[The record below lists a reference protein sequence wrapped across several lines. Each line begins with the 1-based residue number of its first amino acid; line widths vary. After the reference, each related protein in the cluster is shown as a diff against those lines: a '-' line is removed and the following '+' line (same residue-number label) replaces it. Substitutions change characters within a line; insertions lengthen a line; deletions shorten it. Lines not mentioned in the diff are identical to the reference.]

1 MTYTDG
7 QKRLELR
14 QARKDKRQFKE
25 QTIKAIIEFVMK
37 QRTTQGDLML
47 QM

>member
-1 MTYTDG
+1 MTYTDN

-25 QTIKAIIEFVMK
+25 QTIKAIIDYVLK
-37 QRTTQGDLML
+37 QRATQGDLTL

>member
-1 MTYTDG
+1 MTYTDE

>member
-1 MTYTDG
+1 MTHTDN

>member
-1 MTYTDG
+1 MTYTDN

-25 QTIKAIIEFVMK
+25 RTIKAIIDYVMK
-37 QRTTQGDLML
+37 QRTTQGDLTL

>member
-1 MTYTDG
+1 MTYTDE

-14 QARKDKRQFKE
+14 QARKEQREFKE
-25 QTIKAIIEFVMK
+25 RTIKAIIDYVLR
-37 QRTTQGDLML
+37 QRTTQGDLMI

>member
-1 MTYTDG
+1 MTYTNN

-14 QARKDKRQFKE
+14 QARKQKRQFKE
-25 QTIKAIIEFVMK
+25 QTIKAIIEYVMK